1 MDTFLFTQEVEGF
14 LRSRSIVDGGR
25 TSQRALKAAQTH
37 FNDLREQSGKSL
49 AELSRLV
56 SFCHGQNRVQ

>member
-1 MDTFLFTQEVEGF
+1 MAGDEG
-14 LRSRSIVDGGR
+14 
-25 TSQRALKAAQTH
+25 QRALKAAQTY

-56 SFCHGQNRVQ
+56 SFCHGQNRTR